1 MNVAVIGLGRVGSVA
16 AACLAEAGHS
26 VLGIDIAPDRVKSL
40 QKGKSGFYEPG
51 LDNLL
56 QETLS
61 SGALSIKQL
70 GKIERLDSE
79 ITMVAVGT
87 PSLASGGSDLS
98 MVKSALNW
106 IANKAGGQNLVVM
119 KCTLP
124 PGMGQVLAQQYR
136 LSYVANPEFLREGQA
151 VDDWRKPDRVIIGGD
166 RSQDIELTRR
176 LYNNIEAPFV
186 ITDIVTAEMIKYA
199 ANAFLATK
207 VSFINEI
214 ANVCNLVGAD
224 IEDVVAGI
232 AFDPRI
238 GSSFLRAGLGYGGS
252 CFPKDIRALEFVS
265 TLNGYSCDLLRAVIS
280 VNNRQRLLPVQVLQ
294 RELGSLNGR
303 KVAILGLAFKPG
315 TDDIREAP
323 AVDIIRL
330 LAEGG
335 ARVRVYDPQAL
346 PGGSQAL
353 PTGTTVA
360 KSTNEAIFGAE
371 ALVLCTEWEE
381 FSQLDWRKVRHTM
394 RPPYLV
400 IDGRNSLPEEVLTDL
415 GFRYI
420 GIGRG
425 HPKHSIAP
433 DYFNFSPEGQDTE
446 RAYKW
451 SSH

>member
-1 MNVAVIGLGRVGSVA
+1 MDVAVVGLGRVGSVA
-16 AACLAEAGHS
+16 AECLAEAGHS

-51 LDNLL
+51 LDSLF

-61 SGALSIKQL
+61 SGALSVKQL
-70 GKIERLDSE
+70 GKVDRLDSE

-98 MVKSALNW
+98 SVKSALNW
-106 IANKAGGQNLVVM
+106 IASKAGGQTLVVM

-124 PGMGQVLAQQYR
+124 PGMGQVLAQQYC

-151 VDDWRKPDRVIIGGD
+151 VNDWRKPDRVVIGGD
-166 RSQDIELTRR
+166 RRQDIELTRR
-176 LYNNIEAPFV
+176 LYNSIEAPFV

-224 IEDVVAGI
+224 IEEVVAGV
-232 AFDPRI
+232 ALDPRI

-303 KVAILGLAFKPG
+303 EVAILGLAFKPG

-330 LAEGG
+330 LVEGG

-353 PTGTTVA
+353 PTGTTIA
-360 KSTNEAIFGAE
+360 KSANEAIFGAE

-400 IDGRNSLPEEVLTDL
+400 IDGRNALPEEVLTDL

-420 GIGRG
+420 GIGRKS
-425 HPKHSIAP
+425 HRHQ
-433 DYFNFSPEGQDTE
+433 EGVT
-446 RAYKW
+446 
-451 SSH
+451 